1 MPARPPESSAWLTLP
16 NILTL
21 MRLAMIVPFA
31 GLAMAGSDL
40 AALAVLVAA
49 GLTDVA
55 DGFIARRFGQASKI
69 GRLIDPLADKLMT
82 GAAFVILALY
92 RGVLPAIPV
101 WLMAAALA
109 RDVLILGGSALIY
122 GLQRN
127 SGFKPSMLGKLNTFV
142 EIGVVVWFLA
152 STGWTAVAPLLP
164 VVYGLMLVTLVAS
177 TADYL
182 LMGMRMLRGSPS
194 ADGVPLTK

>member
-1 MPARPPESSAWLTLP
+1 MSVRSPESSAWLTIP
-16 NILTL
+16 NLLTL
-21 MRLAMIVPFA
+21 VRLAMIVPFA
-31 GLAMAGSDL
+31 RLAMEGRDGP
-40 AALAVLVAA
+40 ALAVLIAA

-92 RGVLPAIPV
+92 RGALPAIPV

-122 GLQRN
+122 SLQRN
-127 SGFKPSMLGKLNTFV
+127 SGFQPSLLGKLNTFV
-142 EIGVVVWFLA
+142 EIGVIVWFLA

-164 VVYGLMLVTLVAS
+164 LVYGLMLATLVAS
-177 TADYL
+177 AAGYL
-182 LMGMRMLRGSPS
+182 HTGIRMLRGSP
-194 ADGVPLTK
+194 APDGVPLTK